1 MRISKRCEYAL
12 RAVFELAFRNASQP
26 VRISEIAGAQ
36 NIPSRFLEV
45 ILNEMKHAGFVESR
59 RGKAGGY
66 LLARPADEI
75 TVGEVME
82 SMSGPLLGI
91 DAKRGSSAGE
101 RLFAGDYA
109 FTHLWETVDK
119 AVSSLCHSTSFAELV
134 EYEEAERPS
143 TAPSYAI

>member
-12 RAVFELAFRNASQP
+12 RAVFELAFRNVNQP
-26 VRISEIAGAQ
+26 VKISEIAGAQ

-91 DAKRGSSAGE
+91 DSKRGSSAGN
-101 RLFAGDYA
+101 RLFAGDCA
-109 FTHLWETVDK
+109 FMHLWETVDK

-134 EYEEAERPS
+134 EYEKAERIS